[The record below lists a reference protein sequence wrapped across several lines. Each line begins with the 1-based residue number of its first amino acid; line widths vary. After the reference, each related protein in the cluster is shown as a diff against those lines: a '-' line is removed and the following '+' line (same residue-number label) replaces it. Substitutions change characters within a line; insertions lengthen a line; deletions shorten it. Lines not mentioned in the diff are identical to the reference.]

1 MSLKVSIFINL
12 PANNLGNYKG
22 LMLCSRPNEEIRIQ
36 VEKPFI
42 SRVDPKV
49 PSGWNP
55 VKAREVNK
63 PLQST
68 LIL

>member
-1 MSLKVSIFINL
+1 MALKVSIFINL

-49 PSGWNP
+49 PSGWNLYKVP
-55 VKAREVNK
+55 KFYNK
-63 PLQST
+63 IRS
-68 LIL
+68 